1 MSTTY
6 KGIDV
11 SKWQGVI
18 DWEKAKADGVEFAMI
33 RAGYGQNNIDEYFKR
48 NADECTRLGIPFGVY
63 WFSYAYNVEMA
74 KKEAQYCINAIKPY
88 NLDYPVAFDFE
99 YDSVDFAEDKGVNI
113 TKTLATDMTVAFCDV
128 IKNAGYTACVYANPN
143 YLAQYFDSRV
153 YNYDIWLAK
162 WPKNPNLN
170 NPPENA
176 DIWQY
181 TSSGAVNGIYG
192 RVDMNVSYKDYKI
205 NDTEGNT
212 MDYETEKKLATE
224 WVKNNGISDGER
236 PNDPIK
242 RVEMWVMLKRIW
254 DKVKDVFE

>member
-1 MSTTY
+1 MY
-6 KGIDV
+6 KKGIDV

-18 DWEKAKADGVEFAMI
+18 DWDKVKTDGIEFVMI

-88 NLDYPVAFDFE
+88 KLDYPVAFDFE

-162 WPKNPNLN
+162 WPKNPDLN
-170 NPPENA
+170 SQPENA

-181 TSSGAVNGIYG
+181 TSNGAVNGISG

-236 PNDPIK
+236 PNDPIT
-242 RVEMWVMLKRIW
+242 RVEIWVMLKRIW